1 MVIIIGSPHFRCY
14 LERRV
19 ILLTVI
25 SFTMKKIILILTAI
39 VLSFSCE
46 REQPSLSLN
55 LDELIIGQIT
65 NADNLEL
72 LGSADLPISIR
83 HYVQNHHA
91 PFEIGLAFMAPGM
104 GYETMLENGLCLF
117 FDINGQHLNHN
128 GMHDDWDNHHGWD
141 FAGNNPCLF
150 GDLLDP
156 ADLPQDALDYI
167 NTNYPGTSVVTIAV
181 KPSGNFG
188 VELSNGTVL
197 MFGPGGDFIF
207 QWNSQNIGVQHG
219 HGHSLNGG
227 FTWHCENDGHMG
239 PGHGG
244 HHGQMDNPLNP
255 EGPCLGGTGILAAD
269 LPQFASDY
277 LDIHYPGATVLHAVQ
292 TYNGK
297 YFLRLSDCIR
307 LVFDEE
313 GNIIFDS
320 GN

>member
-1 MVIIIGSPHFRCY
+1 MRKIII
-14 LERRV
+14 V
-19 ILLTVI
+19 ITALA
-25 SFTMKKIILILTAI
+25 LIT
-39 VLSFSCE
+39 LSSSCE
-46 REQPSLSLN
+46 REQPHLSLD
-55 LDELIIGQIT
+55 LDELIIEQIT

-72 LGSADLPISIR
+72 LGSAGLPVNIR
-83 HYVQNHHA
+83 NYVQNHHA

-104 GYETMLENGLCLF
+104 GYEVMLENGLCLF
-117 FDINGQHLNHN
+117 FDMEGQHLNHN

-156 ADLPQDALDYI
+156 ADLPQDALDHI
-167 NTNYPGTSVVTIAV
+167 NTHYPGASVVTAVV

-188 VELSNGTVL
+188 VELDDGTVL

-207 QWNSQNIGVQHG
+207 LWNGYNAGGQHG
-219 HGHSLNGG
+219 HGHGLNGSY
-227 FTWHCENDGHMG
+227 TWHCEDDGHIG

-244 HHGQMDNPLNP
+244 HHGQVGNPLNH
-255 EGPCLGGTGILAAD
+255 EGPCLGGAGIPAAS
-269 LPQFASDY
+269 LPPAVSDY
-277 LDIHYPGATVLHAVQ
+277 MDIHYPAATVIHAVQ
-292 TYNGK
+292 TYSGK

-307 LVFDEE
+307 LVFDED